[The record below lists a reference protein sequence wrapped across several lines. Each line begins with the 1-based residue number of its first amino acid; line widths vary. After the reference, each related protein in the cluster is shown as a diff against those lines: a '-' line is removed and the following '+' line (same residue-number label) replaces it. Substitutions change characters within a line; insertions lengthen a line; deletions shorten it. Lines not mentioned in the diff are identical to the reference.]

1 MSFLK
6 IQLCNAQPSVAIP
19 QGRARQSALA
29 HDGKKEGSCHGV
41 ARWLLTWHR
50 PLPHNPN
57 IANAFFRSGQIET
70 WGRGIEK
77 IETAC
82 KAEGRP
88 APVFAATGT
97 EIIVT
102 FSTAITD
109 TDDSVNAIENVS
121 DQALSTTQRAILQL
135 ISVNPFVTTAAISEK
150 VGVTQRRVASNMAKL
165 KALGLIEREG
175 SDRQGSWLVR

>member
-1 MSFLK
+1 
-6 IQLCNAQPSVAIP
+6 
-19 QGRARQSALA
+19 LA